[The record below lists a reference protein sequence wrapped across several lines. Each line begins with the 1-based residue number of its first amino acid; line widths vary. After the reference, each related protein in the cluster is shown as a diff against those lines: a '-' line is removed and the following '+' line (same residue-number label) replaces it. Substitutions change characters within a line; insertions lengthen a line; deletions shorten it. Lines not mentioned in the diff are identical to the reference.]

1 VKCSY
6 IAAAS
11 RKWMRLEGAILELL
25 SEEEVKTI
33 DKEVGIQPETDPI
46 FGTYKQFLKRV
57 ETSTLQIL
65 QQQPGRQGRHLS

>member
-1 VKCSY
+1 VGPFSSNPKQGPPEKKTP
-6 IAAAS
+6 AVAS
-11 RKWMRLEGAILELL
+11 K
-25 SEEEVKTI
+25 

-57 ETSTLQIL
+57 EISTLQIL